1 MTRKVTALTPQ
12 QRNKERVNV
21 YLDGKFA
28 FGLAAIVAARLKPG
42 QSLSDEEFRRLQALD
57 EVEEAYNKTL
67 NYLAYRPRSRV
78 ELERYLKEKKVSEE
92 ASAAV
97 IERLGRAQ
105 LIDDQDFARYWVENR
120 EQFAPRSKR
129 ALRSELR
136 QKGLSDTDVQ
146 AAVADVD
153 EEHSAYEA
161 ARKRAPR
168 LAALDRET
176 FYRRLSGFL
185 QRRGFGYDVVKRV
198 VSRLWQE
205 HGASRP
211 NSEETEV

>member
-1 MTRKVTALTPQ
+1 MTPQ

-28 FGLAAIVAARLKPG
+28 FGLAAIVGARLKVG
-42 QSLSDEEFRRLQALD
+42 QALSDEEVGRLQALD
-57 EVEEAYNKTL
+57 EVEVAYNKTL
-67 NYLAYRPRSRV
+67 NYLAYRPRSRA
-78 ELERYLKEKKVSEE
+78 ELERYLKGKKVSEE
-92 ASAAV
+92 AGAAV

-105 LIDDQDFARYWVENR
+105 LINDEDFARYWVENR
-120 EQFAPRSKR
+120 EQFAPRGKR

-136 QKGLSDTDVQ
+136 QKGLSDSDVQ

-153 EEHSAYEA
+153 EERSAYEA
-161 ARKRAPR
+161 ARKRAAHM
-168 LAALDRET
+168 AALDREI

-185 QRRGFGYDVVKRV
+185 QRRDFGYDVVKRV

-205 HGASRP
+205 QGAGRP